1 MTKLQTKFIIY
12 KDKKYVKKFVKI
24 YTRGDPRVRARKLF
38 KTICFLKIIYLVLK
52 VSSYQA
58 DHDSV
63 KIISQKLILFD
74 L

>member
-1 MTKLQTKFIIY
+1 MF
-12 KDKKYVKKFVKI
+12 KKFVKM
-24 YTRGDPRVRARKLF
+24 YTRGDPCVRARKLF
-38 KTICFLKIIYLVLK
+38 LTICLLKIIYLALK

>member
-1 MTKLQTKFIIY
+1 MFE
-12 KDKKYVKKFVKI
+12 
-24 YTRGDPRVRARKLF
+24 
-38 KTICFLKIIYLVLK
+38 LKNYLRQLVLK

-63 KIISQKLILFD
+63 KVISQKLILFD

>member
-1 MTKLQTKFIIY
+1 M
-12 KDKKYVKKFVKI
+12 
-24 YTRGDPRVRARKLF
+24 
-38 KTICFLKIIYLVLK
+38 LKINLVLK

-63 KIISQKLILFD
+63 KIISQKLTLFD